1 MERETGLEPATSSL
15 GIFTSI
21 DFKEHG
27 AYRDAYRP
35 KQNTNPDNRPSKPP
49 LIGELMESSSASPF
63 PSHRGMAIE
72 VALPRLAGAL
82 TSDYTPN

>member
-1 MERETGLEPATSSL
+1 MAANQSEGVLQLIEKMEREAGVEPATSSL

-35 KQNTNPDNRPSKPP
+35 KQNSNPDNRPSKPP
-49 LIGELMESSSASPF
+49 LIGELMESCSPGF
-63 PSHRGMAIE
+63 FLLS
-72 VALPRLAGAL
+72 L
-82 TSDYTPN
+82 T

>member
-1 MERETGLEPATSSL
+1 MGRETGLEPATSSL

-35 KQNTNPDNRPSKPP
+35 KQNSNPADGYSKTSI
-49 LIGELMESSSASPF
+49 IGGLMEGSGIGSRVEDVMIRVFSGTLRYA
-63 PSHRGMAIE
+63 
-72 VALPRLAGAL
+72 
-82 TSDYTPN
+82 